1 MKQKE
6 YEQMVQKYLNEEHKG
21 KTMIDKKTLDWWM
34 CLTDKERFE
43 IIEKAYKSKKIYK
56 YIKL

>member
-1 MKQKE
+1 M
-6 YEQMVQKYLNEEHKG
+6 Y
-21 KTMIDKKTLDWWM
+21 WWM

-43 IIEKAYKSKKIYK
+43 IIIKAYKSKKIYK